1 MNIVVTG
8 GFGNVGKSTVK
19 ACLEKG
25 HSVTILEAPAA
36 LKNAQRFLHKLHP
49 TERGKLKITYCDIR
63 NYEEVE
69 NALHHAR
76 SGGSPDA
83 IVHLAALIPPAS
95 DRNSEVTWQINV
107 GGTKNVIDA
116 NASLEKP
123 ARLVLASSIATY
135 GDRLEDFWI
144 RTSDAFQPSDIYSK
158 TKIESENLVLGAG
171 VPALILRLS
180 YVVSPEWLQFDPLM
194 FSMPPQTRLEV
205 VHTVDAGRAFA
216 QAATLET
223 LPETRVFDIG
233 GGAACRTTFRA
244 YLDRIFSYF
253 GLGDSEFLPDCAFAQ
268 SGFHCGWYEDSD
280 FADSVLHFRSKSLED
295 YYQEVQAK
303 THLYAPWVRLVAP
316 AARSWVL
323 KKSPF
328 LPRVAWERHHDSLA
342 TGACQ

>member
-8 GFGNVGKSTVK
+8 GLGNVGKSTVK
-19 ACLEKG
+19 ACLDEG

-36 LKNAQRFLHKLHP
+36 CRSAQSFLRRLYP
-49 TERGKLKITYCDIR
+49 SERERTKIIYCDIR
-63 NYEEVE
+63 NYEDVK
-69 NALHHAR
+69 NALDHLQGA
-76 SGGSPDA
+76 GLPDA
-83 IVHLAALIPPAS
+83 IIHLAALIPPAS

-144 RTSDAFQPSDIYSK
+144 KTSDAFQPSDIYSK
-158 TKIESENLVLGAG
+158 TKIESEKLVLDSG
-171 VPALILRLS
+171 VPALVLRLS

-194 FSMPPQTRLEV
+194 FHMPPKTRLEV
-205 VHTVDAGRAFA
+205 VHTADAGRAFA
-216 QAATLET
+216 HAATREA

-253 GLGDSEFLPDCAFAQ
+253 GLGDSGFLPDCAFAQ

-295 YYQEVQAK
+295 YYREVQCK
-303 THLYAPWVRLVAP
+303 TDKYVPWVRLVRP
-316 AARSWVL
+316 AAHRWVL
-323 KKSPF
+323 RKSSF
-328 LPRVAWERHHDSLA
+328 LPIPVT
-342 TGACQ
+342 TGYS